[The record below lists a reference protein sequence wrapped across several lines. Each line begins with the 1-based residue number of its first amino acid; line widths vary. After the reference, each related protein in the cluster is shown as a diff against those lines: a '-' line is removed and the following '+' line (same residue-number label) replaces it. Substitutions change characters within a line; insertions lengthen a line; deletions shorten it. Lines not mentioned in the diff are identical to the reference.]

1 MHQDVFAKC
10 INEDW
15 NSKLNSVFK
24 KEHALYFR
32 GISNQM
38 CYLQMTDAETGSV
51 HACVNMFV
59 LFAPGLSPPL

>member
-1 MHQDVFAKC
+1 MKIGTLNRMVF
-10 INEDW
+10 
-15 NSKLNSVFK
+15 FK
-24 KEHALYFR
+24 KEHALYF
-32 GISNQM
+32 IVSAIK